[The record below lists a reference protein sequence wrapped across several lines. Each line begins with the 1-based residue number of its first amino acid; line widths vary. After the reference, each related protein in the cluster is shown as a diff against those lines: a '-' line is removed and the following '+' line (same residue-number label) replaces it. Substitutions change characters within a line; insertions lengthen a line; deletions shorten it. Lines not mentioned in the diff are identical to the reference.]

1 MLLFNAAPHDS
12 AASSICSF
20 FYSDILAAFTYS
32 LVIKT
37 DKSQQPF
44 QISLLATV
52 ISPKTI
58 DYMNWHKL
66 TIPETFELLGSSEH
80 GLRSTIAEE
89 KLIEFGPNELQEGKK
104 KSVLGI
110 LLAQF
115 KDVMILILLAAAI
128 ISGIIGDLTD
138 TIVILVIVLLNAIIG
153 FFQEYRAEKAM
164 QALKQMA
171 VTQARVLRDGTSS
184 WLPAT
189 ALVPG
194 DVVLLEAGN
203 ALPADV
209 RIVESVNLKIEE
221 AALTGESHAID
232 KISQRLELDD
242 IPLGDKKNMAFKGT
256 FVTYGRG
263 TAVVVATGMQTE
275 LGRIAKMLQE
285 DESLTPLQQ
294 RLASFGKK
302 LSVLVL
308 LLCILFFVAGW
319 LRGEDVVKMI
329 MTSISLAV
337 AAIPEAL
344 PAVITISL
352 ALAAKRMIRF
362 NSLIRKLPAV
372 ETLGSVTYICTDKT
386 GTLTKNKMHVE
397 DILVDGKL
405 YERNAIADVQQSNNV
420 QLLLHAFALNN
431 DAVTDDDN
439 NIKGDSTEVALM
451 EVAKEQHIAADAWP
465 RLAEIAFDADRKLMT
480 TFHSYNNAVISF
492 TKGAPDILLQRCG
505 NIDLAAMQQ
514 TVDEMAAKG
523 HRILGFA
530 YRMWDELPHD
540 LSADLHET
548 DLQFLGLTGI
558 IDPPREEVFD
568 AVKQCKTAGIVPV
581 MITGDHPLTAKTI
594 AERIG
599 ILNNEKDLV
608 ITGQQLA
615 AMDDDSFLSKV
626 ERIKVYARVSPEQK
640 LQIVKMLQQKGHYVA
655 MTGDGVNDAPSLKR
669 ANIGIAMG
677 ITGTD
682 VSKEAAH
689 MILLDDN
696 FSTIVK
702 AVREGRRI
710 YDNILKFIK
719 YLMTTNSGEL
729 WTLLLGPMIGLP
741 VALLPIHILWINLVS
756 DGLPAISLSFEKA
769 EKNVMDRPPR
779 PPQQSVFA
787 NGRGLHMIWVG
798 MLMAGIALSAQAW
811 AINHG
816 LHWQSIVFNV
826 LCLSQMGHVLAIRSE
841 TQSFF
846 SAGMFSNKPLIAAV
860 GLALLLQIAITYIPF
875 LQPIF
880 QTEALTLQEF
890 LLVGA
895 ASSLVFIAVEIEKK
909 ISNSRRE
916 KQRRVEVGM

>member
-1 MLLFNAAPHDS
+1 
-12 AASSICSF
+12 
-20 FYSDILAAFTYS
+20 
-32 LVIKT
+32 
-37 DKSQQPF
+37 
-44 QISLLATV
+44 
-52 ISPKTI
+52 
-58 DYMNWHKL
+58 MNWHRL
-66 TIPETFELLGSSEH
+66 SISEVFELVGTNYQ
-80 GLRSTIAEE
+80 GLSTNAAEE
-89 KLIEFGPNELQEGKK
+89 KLLQVGPNELQEGKK
-104 KSVLGI
+104 KSIAGI
-110 LLAQF
+110 LLTQF

-138 TIVILVIVLLNAIIG
+138 TIVILIIVLLNAIVG

-171 VTQARVLRDGTSS
+171 VTQARLLRDGNIN
-184 WLPAT
+184 WVPAT
-189 ALVPG
+189 VLVPG
-194 DVVLLEAGN
+194 DIILLEAGN
-203 ALPADV
+203 AVPADA
-209 RIVESVNLKIEE
+209 RIIESINLKIEE

-232 KISQRLELDD
+232 KIIHSLEVDD
-242 IPLGDKKNMAFKGT
+242 LPLGDKKNMAFKGT

-263 TAVVVATGMQTE
+263 TAVVVTTGMQTE
-275 LGRIAKMLQE
+275 LGRIAKMLHE
-285 DESLTPLQQ
+285 DETLTPLQQ
-294 RLASFGKK
+294 RMASFGKK

-308 LLCILFFVAGW
+308 FLCVLFFVAGW
-319 LRGEDVVKMI
+319 LRGEDILKMI
-329 MTSISLAV
+329 LTSISLAV

-397 DILVDGKL
+397 DVFVNGKL
-405 YERNAIADVQQSNNV
+405 YERNALSAIKQQEEV
-420 QLLLHAFALNN
+420 MLLLHAFALNN
-431 DAVTDDDN
+431 DAVEDGDKI
-439 NIKGDSTEVALM
+439 IKGDSTEVALM
-451 EVAKEQHIAADAWP
+451 ETSREYNIQPDTWP
-465 RLAEIAFDADRKLMT
+465 RLAEIAFDAERKLMT
-480 TFHSYNNAVISF
+480 TFHSHDNKIISF
-492 TKGAPDILLQRCG
+492 TKGAPDILLNHCV
-505 NIDLAAMQQ
+505 NINISELQQ
-514 TVDEMAAKG
+514 QVDEMATRG

-530 YRMWDELPHD
+530 YRYWDALPENPG
-540 LSADLHET
+540 SEIHET
-548 DLQFLGLTGI
+548 SLQFLGLAGI

-568 AVKQCKTAGIVPV
+568 AVAQCKTAGIVPV
-581 MITGDHPLTAKTI
+581 MITGDHPLTAKKI
-594 AERIG
+594 AQRIG
-599 ILNNEKDLV
+599 ILSSENDIV

-615 AMDDDSFLSKV
+615 VLDNDHFLATV
-626 ERIKVYARVSPEQK
+626 EKIKVYARVSPEQK
-640 LQIVKMLQQKGHYVA
+640 LQIVKTLQQKGHYVA

-769 EKNVMDRPPR
+769 EKDIMNRAPR

-787 NGRGLHMIWVG
+787 NGRGLHMIWAG

-816 LHWQSIVFNV
+816 LHWQTIVFNV
-826 LCLSQMGHVLAIRSE
+826 LCLSQMGHVMAIRSE
-841 TQSFF
+841 KQS
-846 SAGMFSNKPLIAAV
+846 LIAAGV
-860 GLALLLQIAITYIPF
+860 FSNRPLIGAVAITLLLQFVITYTPF

-880 QTEALTLQEF
+880 KTEALTVNEF

-895 ASSLVFIAVEIEKK
+895 VSSLVFFAVETEKIISGRKVK
-909 ISNSRRE
+909 I
-916 KQRRVEVGM
+916 K

>member
-1 MLLFNAAPHDS
+1 
-12 AASSICSF
+12 
-20 FYSDILAAFTYS
+20 
-32 LVIKT
+32 
-37 DKSQQPF
+37 
-44 QISLLATV
+44 
-52 ISPKTI
+52 
-58 DYMNWHKL
+58 MNWHRL
-66 TIPETFELLGSSEH
+66 SIEETFELLDTRQR
-80 GLRSTIAEE
+80 GLSTPDADA
-89 KLIEFGPNELQEGKK
+89 KLLKYGPNELQEGEK
-104 KSVLGI
+104 KSIASMLLG
-110 LLAQF
+110 QF

-138 TIVILVIVLLNAIIG
+138 TIVILIIVLLNAIIG

-164 QALKQMA
+164 QALKKMA
-171 VTQARVLRDGTSS
+171 VTQARVLRDGNSA
-184 WLPAT
+184 WMPAT
-189 ALVPG
+189 VLVPG

-203 ALPADV
+203 AVPADV
-209 RIVESVNLKIEE
+209 RIIESINLKIEE
-221 AALTGESHAID
+221 AALTGESLAID
-232 KISQRLELDD
+232 KITHSLEVDD
-242 IPLGDKKNMAFKGT
+242 LPIGDKKNMAFKGT

-263 TAVVVATGMQTE
+263 AGVIIATGMQTE

-285 DESLTPLQQ
+285 SETLTPLQQ
-294 RLASFGKK
+294 RMASFGKK
-302 LSVLVL
+302 LSLLVL
-308 LLCILFFVAGW
+308 FLCIVFFVSGW
-319 LRGEDVVKMI
+319 LRGEDMVKMI

-397 DILVDGKL
+397 NVFVNGKL
-405 YERNAIADVQQSNNV
+405 YERNALTTVKQQEEV
-420 QLLLHAFALNN
+420 KLLLYAFALNN
-431 DAVTDDDN
+431 DAVEDGDKT
-439 NIKGDSTEVALM
+439 IKGDSTEIALI
-451 EVAKEQHIAADAWP
+451 EVSREQNIQPDTWP
-465 RLAEIAFDADRKLMT
+465 RLSEIAFDADRKLMT
-480 TFHSYNNAVISF
+480 TFHSHDNKIISF
-492 TKGAPDILLQRCG
+492 TKGAPDILLQRCI
-505 NIDLAAMQQ
+505 NIDSGAMLIQ
-514 TVDEMAAKG
+514 VDKMAAKG
-523 HRILGFA
+523 LRLLGFA
-530 YRMWDELPHD
+530 YRYWDELPQNPES
-540 LSADLHET
+540 LIHESE
-548 DLQFLGLTGI
+548 LLFLGLAGI

-568 AVKQCKTAGIVPV
+568 AVAQCKTAGIVPV

-594 AERIG
+594 AQRIG
-599 ILNNEKDLV
+599 ILSNENDMV

-615 AMDDDSFLSKV
+615 ELDNDSFLTKV
-626 ERIKVYARVSPEQK
+626 EKIKVYARVSPEQK

-769 EKNVMDRPPR
+769 EKDIMNRPPR

-787 NGRGLHMIWVG
+787 NGRGGLHMIWVG
-798 MLMAGIALSAQAW
+798 MFMAGIALSAQGW

-816 LHWQSIVFNV
+816 LHWQTIVFNV

-841 TQSFF
+841 TQSLF
-846 SAGMFSNKPLIAAV
+846 GVGVFSNKPLIGAV
-860 GLALLLQIAITYIPF
+860 LIALILQLVITYTPF

-880 QTEALTLQEF
+880 QTESLSLNEF
-890 LLVGA
+890 ILVGA
-895 ASSLVFIAVEIEKK
+895 SSSLVFFAVEIEKAIFRK
-909 ISNSRRE
+909 KKANRAIF
-916 KQRRVEVGM
+916 V

>member
-1 MLLFNAAPHDS
+1 
-12 AASSICSF
+12 
-20 FYSDILAAFTYS
+20 
-32 LVIKT
+32 
-37 DKSQQPF
+37 
-44 QISLLATV
+44 
-52 ISPKTI
+52 
-58 DYMNWHKL
+58 MNWHRL
-66 TIPETFELLGSSEH
+66 SIPEVFELVGSSSK
-80 GLRSTIAEE
+80 GLSVSKAEE
-89 KLIEFGPNELQEGKK
+89 KLLQFGPNELQEGKK
-104 KSVLGI
+104 KSIAGM
-110 LLAQF
+110 LLTQF

-138 TIVILVIVLLNAIIG
+138 TIVILIIVLLNAVIG
-153 FFQEYRAEKAM
+153 FFQEYRAEKSI

-171 VTQARVLRDGTSS
+171 VTQAKVLRDGNIN
-184 WLPAT
+184 WLPET

-203 ALPADV
+203 AVPADV
-209 RIVESVNLKIEE
+209 RIIESVNLKIEE

-232 KISQRLELDD
+232 KITHSLEADD
-242 IPLGDKKNMAFKGT
+242 LPLGDKKNMAFKGT
-256 FVTYGRG
+256 FVIYGRG
-263 TAVVVATGMQTE
+263 TAVVIATGMQTE
-275 LGRIAKMLQE
+275 FGRIAKMLQE
-285 DESLTPLQQ
+285 EETLTPLQQ
-294 RLASFGKK
+294 RMASFGKK

-308 LLCILFFVAGW
+308 FLCILFFVAGW
-319 LRGEDVVKMI
+319 LRGEDIFKMI

-397 DILVDGKL
+397 DVFVNGAL
-405 YERNAIADVQQSNNV
+405 YERNALYTIKQQQEV
-420 QLLLHAFALNN
+420 LLLLHAFALNN
-431 DAVTDDDN
+431 DAVEDADK
-439 NIKGDSTEVALM
+439 NIKGDSTEIALM
-451 EVAKEQHIAADAWP
+451 EVSREQNIQPVTWP

-480 TFHSYNNAVISF
+480 TFHSHDNKIISF
-492 TKGAPDILLQRCG
+492 TKGAPDILLQRC
-505 NIDLAAMQQ
+505 IDVDAPALQQ
-514 TVDEMAAKG
+514 QVDSMAAKG
-523 HRILGFA
+523 HRIMGFA
-530 YRMWDELPHD
+530 YRYWDTLPENTN
-540 LSADLHET
+540 SETHET
-548 DLQFLGLTGI
+548 GLQFLGLSSI

-568 AVKQCKTAGIVPV
+568 AVAQCKTAGIVPV

-594 AERIG
+594 AQRIG
-599 ILNNEKDLV
+599 ILCNENDII

-615 AMDDDSFLSKV
+615 ALDNDDLLAKV
-626 ERIKVYARVSPEQK
+626 EKIKVYARVSPEQK
-640 LQIVKMLQQKGHYVA
+640 LQIVKVLQQKGHYVA

-719 YLMTTNSGEL
+719 FLMTTNSSEL
-729 WTLLLGPMIGLP
+729 LTLLLGPLIGLP

-769 EKNVMDRPPR
+769 EKDIMNRPPR

-787 NGRGLHMIWVG
+787 NGRGLHMLWVG
-798 MLMAGIALSAQAW
+798 ILMAGIALSLQGW
-811 AINHG
+811 AIRNG
-816 LHWQSIVFNV
+816 LHWQTMVFNF
-826 LCLSQMGHVLAIRSE
+826 LCLSQLGHVLAIRSE
-841 TQSFF
+841 KQSFF
-846 SAGMFSNKPLIAAV
+846 GVGFFSNKLLIVAV
-860 GLALLLQIAITYIPF
+860 LITLLLQFVVTFTPF

-880 QTEALTLQEF
+880 QTEALTLNEF
-890 LLVGA
+890 ILVGA
-895 ASSLVFIAVEIEKK
+895 ASSLVFFAVEIEKT
-909 ISNSRRE
+909 ISRRN
-916 KQRRVEVGM
+916 VWS

>member
-1 MLLFNAAPHDS
+1 
-12 AASSICSF
+12 
-20 FYSDILAAFTYS
+20 
-32 LVIKT
+32 
-37 DKSQQPF
+37 
-44 QISLLATV
+44 
-52 ISPKTI
+52 
-58 DYMNWHKL
+58 MNWHRL
-66 TIPETFELLGSSEH
+66 SIEETFELLDTNPQ
-80 GLRSTIAEE
+80 GLSISDAEE
-89 KLIEFGPNELQEGKK
+89 KFLQYGSNELQEGKK
-104 KSVLGI
+104 KGVAGMLFD
-110 LLAQF
+110 QF

-138 TIVILVIVLLNAIIG
+138 TIVILVIVVLNAVIG

-171 VTQARVLRDGTSS
+171 VTQARVLRGGQSN

-194 DVVLLEAGN
+194 DVILLEAGN
-203 ALPADV
+203 AVPADI

-232 KISQRLELDD
+232 KITHSLETDD
-242 IPLGDKKNMAFKGT
+242 LPIGDRSNMAFKGT

-263 TAVVVATGMQTE
+263 TGIVIATGMQTE

-285 DESLTPLQQ
+285 EETLTPLQQ
-294 RLASFGKK
+294 RMASFGKK
-302 LSVLVL
+302 LSILVL
-308 LLCILFFVAGW
+308 FLCVLFFVAGW
-319 LRGEDVVKMI
+319 LRGEDMVKMVL
-329 MTSISLAV
+329 TSISLAV

-397 DILVDGKL
+397 DVFVNGQLVERKELASITEQPDGK
-405 YERNAIADVQQSNNV
+405 RM
-420 QLLLHAFALNN
+420 LLAFALNN
-431 DAVTDDDN
+431 DAVEDAEK
-439 NIKGDSTEVALM
+439 NIKGDSTEIALM
-451 EVAKEQHIAADAWP
+451 EVALEQNIKATDWP
-465 RLAEIAFDADRKLMT
+465 RLAEIAFDSERKLMT
-480 TFHSYNNAVISF
+480 TFHEHDNKIISF
-492 TKGAPDILLQRCG
+492 TKGAPDILLHRCQ
-505 NIDLAAMQQ
+505 NINAEKLLQQ
-514 TVDEMAAKG
+514 VNEMAAKG
-523 HRILGFA
+523 HRVLGFA
-530 YRMWDELPHD
+530 YRYWDVMPAEPDVLV
-540 LSADLHET
+540 HET
-548 DLQFLGLTGI
+548 GLQFLGLAGI
-558 IDPPREEVFD
+558 IDPPRDEVFD
-568 AVKQCKTAGIVPV
+568 AVAQCKTAGIVPV
-581 MITGDHPLTAKTI
+581 IITGDHPLTAKTI
-594 AERIG
+594 AQRVG
-599 ILNNEKDLV
+599 ILQSESELV
-608 ITGQQLA
+608 ITGKELA
-615 AMDDDSFLSKV
+615 ALDSDSFLAKV
-626 ERIKVYARVSPEQK
+626 EKIKVYARVSPDQK
-640 LQIVKMLQQKGHYVA
+640 LHIVKTLQQKGHYVA
-655 MTGDGVNDAPSLKR
+655 MTGDGINDAPSLKR

-769 EKNVMDRPPR
+769 EKDIMNRPPR
-779 PPQQSVFA
+779 PPQQTVFA
-787 NGRGLHMIWVG
+787 NGRGMHMIWVG
-798 MLMAGIALSAQAW
+798 ILMAGISLSAQAW
-811 AINHG
+811 AINNN
-816 LHWQSIVFNV
+816 LHWQTIVFNV

-841 TQSFF
+841 KQSLF
-846 SAGMFSNKPLIAAV
+846 SIGIFSNKPLIGAV
-860 GLALLLQIAITYIPF
+860 LIALLLQFIITYTPF

-880 QTEALTLQEF
+880 QTESLSLYEF
-890 LLVGA
+890 VIVGA
-895 ASSLVFIAVEIEKK
+895 ASSLVFFAVEIEK
-909 ISNSRRE
+909 IVSRRRE
-916 KQRRVEVGM
+916 KMK